1 LREKGTRFFCC
12 RDRNER
18 ERADADRREARLVL
32 AVGIAGACSCG
43 LGGAIIGA
51 EYAVL
56 NHCNVCKQT
65 FISPRQARDKHKLK
79 LKLKLKEEMRF
90 TQVVWCC

>member
-1 LREKGTRFFCC
+1 LREKRTRFFCC

-43 LGGAIIGA
+43 LGAAIIGA
-51 EYAVL
+51 KYTPFL
-56 NHCNVCKQT
+56 NHCNVCKKRSFHQDRLGT
-65 FISPRQARDKHKLK
+65 KHK